1 MFTYIVKRLGWSVIV
16 LLVVSTLTFLI
27 GRVMPVDPAR
37 MIAGPNAPVSAVQ
50 SIRKQL
56 GLDKPIY
63 VQYAEYLANAVQ
75 GDFGRS
81 YRTRQEVLPTIWSR
95 FPYTAELALAGIFI
109 EVTLGVLLGIV
120 AAINKNTLVDGASIA
135 FVLLALAI
143 PPFWLGIM
151 LLYAFG
157 YLIPIFPIGGASEG
171 LLSLILPAVTLGVTG
186 AGFYTRVSRASMLEV
201 LNEDYVRTARAKG
214 LPGTIVFMKHAFR
227 NAMRP
232 IVTMVGLDLGVFM
245 GGVLVVEQVFGWPG
259 LGTLAWQ
266 AVLSVDLPM
275 IMGTVLFTALVIV
288 LANTL
293 VDVLYSLVDPRI
305 ALANND

>member
-1 MFTYIVKRLGWSVIV
+1 MLTYILRRIAWGV
-16 LLVVSTLTFLI
+16 LVLIVVSTLTFLI

-50 SIRKQL
+50 NIREQL

-63 VQYAEYLANAVQ
+63 VQYAQYLGDALQ
-75 GDFGRS
+75 GNLGRS
-81 YRTRQEVLPTIWSR
+81 YRTRQEVLPTVLSR
-95 FPYTAELALAGIFI
+95 FPYTAELAVAGIFI
-109 EVTLGVLLGIV
+109 ELLVGVLLGIV
-120 AAINKNTLVDGASIA
+120 AAVNRNTIVDGASIV
-135 FVLLALAI
+135 FVLLALAV

-151 LLYAFG
+151 LLYVFG
-157 YLIPIFPIGGASEG
+157 FLIPIFPIGGASQG
-171 LLSLILPAVTLGVTG
+171 ILSLILPAVTVGVTG

-214 LPGTIVFMKHAFR
+214 LPGTVVFMKHALR
-227 NAMRP
+227 NAIRP
-232 IVTMVGLDLGVFM
+232 IVTMAGLDLGVFM

-275 IMGTVLFTALVIV
+275 IMGTVLFTAFVIV

-293 VDVLYSLVDPRI
+293 VDVLYSLIDPRI
-305 ALANND
+305 ALAGND